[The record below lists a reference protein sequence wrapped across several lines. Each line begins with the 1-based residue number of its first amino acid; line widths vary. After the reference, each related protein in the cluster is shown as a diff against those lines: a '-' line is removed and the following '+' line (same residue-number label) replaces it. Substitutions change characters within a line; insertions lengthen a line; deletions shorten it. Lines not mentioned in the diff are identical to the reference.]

1 MYITWEQLLLL
12 GAFVVAVI
20 ELVLTHNK
28 KK

>member
-12 GAFVVAVI
+12 GALIVSII
-20 ELVLTHNK
+20 ELVLAHSK